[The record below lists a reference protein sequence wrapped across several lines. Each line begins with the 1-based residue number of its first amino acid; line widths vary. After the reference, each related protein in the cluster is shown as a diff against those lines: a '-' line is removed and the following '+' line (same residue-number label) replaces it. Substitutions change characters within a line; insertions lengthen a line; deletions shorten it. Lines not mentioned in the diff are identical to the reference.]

1 MLKNKKSFF
10 IIVYKLIKNSR
21 EKIIDS
27 ANIIR
32 KYRKPCMGRKNFNI
46 F

>member
-1 MLKNKKSFF
+1 MLKNRTIFF

-21 EKIIDS
+21 AKIIDS

-32 KYRKPCMGRKNFNI
+32 KYRKPCMGRIIFNM